1 MNRRGTLC
9 ALIALGGASL
19 PLVAYPQP
27 AQKLWR
33 VGNVNGVSAPV
44 AKPYEDAFLA
54 GMKER
59 GYVVGRNLIFDTR
72 YADGDPTRYQMLLD
86 EVLALKPDVLI
97 GANTAVAL
105 LMKSRTSTIPIVL
118 ATSGDPVGDGLVQSL
133 ARPGG
138 NVTGVSLQLSE
149 IGAKHIELMGELLP
163 RMRRVALLM
172 DPSGSKVQNEQYET
186 LATVAAAAKGYS
198 TQIHRIHSRA
208 DIREAFLRMDA
219 QRPDA
224 LVLFLSPR
232 LNTFRREISQQ
243 AIALRLPSIAHQDG
257 FAQDG
262 GLMSFGPSFVE
273 GWRRVPYFVD
283 RILKGTKP
291 ADLPIEQ
298 PTKFTLLINAKT
310 AKAIDLA
317 VPGSILLRADRV
329 IE

>member
-1 MNRRGTLC
+1 MNRCGTLC
-9 ALIALGGASL
+9 ALVALGCASL
-19 PLVAYPQP
+19 PHAAHAQP
-27 AQKLWR
+27 AEKVWR

-44 AKPYEDAFLA
+44 AKPYEDAFLS

-72 YADGDPTRYQMLLD
+72 HADGDPARYPALVD
-86 EVLALKPDVLI
+86 EVVALRPDVLV

-105 LMKSRTSTIPIVL
+105 LMKSRTRTIPIVL

-149 IGAKHIELMGELLP
+149 VGAKHIELMGELLP
-163 RMRRVALLM
+163 RMRRVALLT
-172 DPSGSKVQNEQYET
+172 DPSASKVQIEQYEK
-186 LATVAAAAKGYS
+186 LATAAAAAKGYG
-198 TQIHRIHSRA
+198 TQIYHIHSRS
-208 DIREAFLRMDA
+208 DIREIFRRMEA

-232 LNTFRREISQQ
+232 LNAFRRELSQR
-243 AIALRLPSIAHQDG
+243 AIELRLPSIAHQDG

-310 AKAIDLA
+310 AKALDLT